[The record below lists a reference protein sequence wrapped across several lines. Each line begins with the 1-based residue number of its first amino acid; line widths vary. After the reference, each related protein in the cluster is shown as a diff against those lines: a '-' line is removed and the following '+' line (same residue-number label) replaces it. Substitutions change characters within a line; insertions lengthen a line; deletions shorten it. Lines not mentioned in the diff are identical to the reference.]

1 MAERLEDAPA
11 IQLTEA
17 RPEDEPDRLAG
28 PVHPQGGDEKQDE
41 DPEEDRQED
50 PRDALDSLLD
60 AEVDDRDRGNAK
72 PERQAKLQT
81 AIGRLLTE
89 QIAHRGTLRESTDH
103 PARGLGEVKERPARD
118 HRVVAEQKKSA
129 EHAPKAN
136 AAPTPGPWP
145 L

>member
-28 PVHPQGGDEKQDE
+28 PVHPQGGDEKQAE

-72 PERQAKLQT
+72 PERQSKL
-81 AIGRLLTE
+81 
-89 QIAHRGTLRESTDH
+89 
-103 PARGLGEVKERPARD
+103 
-118 HRVVAEQKKSA
+118 
-129 EHAPKAN
+129 
-136 AAPTPGPWP
+136 
-145 L
+145 